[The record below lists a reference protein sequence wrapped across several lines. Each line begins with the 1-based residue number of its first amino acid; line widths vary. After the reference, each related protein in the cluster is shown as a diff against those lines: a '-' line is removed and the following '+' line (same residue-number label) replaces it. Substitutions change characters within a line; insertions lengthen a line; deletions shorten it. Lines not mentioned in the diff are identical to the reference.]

1 MEEFPEERYY
11 GMNRV
16 LLSTVGLWPDDH
28 YKVRHFRFILLLL
41 IVISLPSSQWI
52 KLFTSEYNSDL
63 LLKIL
68 SFNILLM
75 LCPIKYITFYAVFK
89 NIKEFRQRVQN
100 NWGALKDNREIEII
114 CKQGSYGKFFTIFI
128 AIINAL
134 HAFGLFKIA
143 SYRMKHLLSGIT
155 PHMCLT
161 KKYIISH
168 NKIIAAV
175 DFHRR
180 AIEFSDLLK
189 VSFGRVYLILY
200 VLGVLSAS
208 INLLNLSRI
217 VTMEKDIIEIIK
229 SFFLIAS
236 HILYLTVANYA
247 GQEFINNDM
256 HFYRVICNTEWYNVP
271 VKTQKLILFMLQK
284 TTKCYKVDAGGM
296 FNPCLEGLATSLS
309 MSVSYFMVFYS
320 VSL

>member
-128 AIINAL
+128 ATFVLILSVVYICTQYVSIVLDIITPLNVSRPRQLLIITEYFIDHEKYFYIISIYLAIAIIVIVTCFIATESFSVINAL

-180 AIEFSDLLK
+180 AIDKF
-189 VSFGRVYLILY
+189 
-200 VLGVLSAS
+200 
-208 INLLNLSRI
+208 
-217 VTMEKDIIEIIK
+217 
-229 SFFLIAS
+229 
-236 HILYLTVANYA
+236 
-247 GQEFINNDM
+247 
-256 HFYRVICNTEWYNVP
+256 W
-271 VKTQKLILFMLQK
+271 
-284 TTKCYKVDAGGM
+284 
-296 FNPCLEGLATSLS
+296 TSL
-309 MSVSYFMVFYS
+309 FNLICAGCAFGKHQFT
-320 VSL
+320 